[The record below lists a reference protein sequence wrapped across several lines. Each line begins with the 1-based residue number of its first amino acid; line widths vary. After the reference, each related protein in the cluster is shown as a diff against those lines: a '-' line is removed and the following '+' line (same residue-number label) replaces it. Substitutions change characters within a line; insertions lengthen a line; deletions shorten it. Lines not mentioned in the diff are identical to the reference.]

1 MNKLIVWC
9 LFYSIL
15 IKIATSSSSSPSS
28 SNKIPLYTIE
38 GQVVFPSDE
47 NVLDNIRILVDE
59 GLYIGIPRV
68 DGTFVISG
76 IPSGS
81 YIVAVN
87 SPFHIFEP
95 VRVDINSKG
104 KIRAR
109 AVNFIEPGKVVT
121 MKYPLRFESHTK
133 PNYFQKREEY
143 HLTDIL
149 LNPTFFPI
157 ILAVISIPLVLIFL
171 KQQQAMQ
178 NMQDAPEIQ
187 ETVQRLN
194 NFIQPNYNYNFP
206 DIIDWLITHVGGARR
221 IRSPPEET
229 TDSDSKQNRKKS
241 KREKNQA
248 D

>member
-1 MNKLIVWC
+1 MNILILWC

-15 IKIATSSSSSPSS
+15 TKITTSSSSSPSS
-28 SNKIPLYTIE
+28 SNKISLYTIE

-59 GLYIGIPRV
+59 GLYIGIPLV
-68 DGTFVISG
+68 DGTFMISG

-81 YIVAVN
+81 YIVSVN

-95 VRVDINSKG
+95 VRVDINTKG

-143 HLTDIL
+143 
-149 LNPTFFPI
+149 
-157 ILAVISIPLVLIFL
+157 
-171 KQQQAMQ
+171 
-178 NMQDAPEIQ
+178 
-187 ETVQRLN
+187 
-194 NFIQPNYNYNFP
+194 
-206 DIIDWLITHVGGARR
+206 
-221 IRSPPEET
+221 
-229 TDSDSKQNRKKS
+229 
-241 KREKNQA
+241 
-248 D
+248 